1 LISNLNMVEIP
12 PRQVAYPC
20 HSTAWSKQRRIK
32 SKYKIKENPIQLLS
46 FSTFPCYFTVTATSK
61 LSGLKLSKYGHK
73 TAINMKCW

>member
-32 SKYKIKENPIQLLS
+32 SKYEIKENPIQLLS
-46 FSTFPCYFTVTATSK
+46 FSTFPC
-61 LSGLKLSKYGHK
+61 
-73 TAINMKCW
+73 